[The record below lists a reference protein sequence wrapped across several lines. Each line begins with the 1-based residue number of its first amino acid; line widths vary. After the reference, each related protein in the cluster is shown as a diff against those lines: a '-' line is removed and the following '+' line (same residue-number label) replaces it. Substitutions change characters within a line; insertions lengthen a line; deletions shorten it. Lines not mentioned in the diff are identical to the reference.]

1 MNNGFTPL
9 QRCRFLPKEP
19 LMRRLASGVL
29 TAVLLAA
36 PVIAD
41 AQTMRL
47 GQVLVFHIP
56 EIRAGADTKAFEAHL
71 TGHVL
76 PAWNK
81 AAPGMT
87 ATLVR
92 KDRGARQ
99 GQYMIVWTTDTI
111 ARHKAYASASGDFPF
126 AADLVAKAG
135 DFRPMIAPYVNGPG
149 RYVQYELVAPGA
161 AGTPLPA
168 IDVLALHYARVRPDR
183 REAFDRFVREKLHP
197 AVGNLRPDLRLLYYR
212 PVRGAEAGAY
222 VTVFA
227 LTQASRDKYWPKG
240 ADSDV
245 LKATFTPAITGLT
258 TELQTYLVEG
268 TYATGNLAAAVFES
282 KEWADWVF
290 VAAGR

>member
-1 MNNGFTPL
+1 M
-9 QRCRFLPKEP
+9 K
-19 LMRRLASGVL
+19 RLASGAL
-29 TAVLLAA
+29 TALLLAA
-36 PVIAD
+36 PVIAE

-47 GQVLVFHIP
+47 GQVLVFYIP

-92 KDRGARQ
+92 KDRGEHP

-126 AADLVAKAG
+126 AASLVAKAG

-161 AGTPLPA
+161 AGTPLPE
-168 IDVLALHYARVRPDR
+168 IDLLAVHYARVRPER
-183 REAFDRFVREKLHP
+183 REAFDRFVRDKLHP

-222 VTVFA
+222 ATVFA
-227 LTQASRDKYWPKG
+227 LTKASRDKYWPKG
-240 ADSDV
+240 ADSEV
-245 LKATFTPAITGLT
+245 LKATLSPAITGLT
-258 TELQTYLVEG
+258 TELRTYLVEG

-282 KEWADWVF
+282 KDWADWAF
-290 VAAGR
+290 VPPGR